1 MTIPRTGSNPPPSA
15 GQARVGQARKRLFV
29 TTALPYANGSFH
41 IGHIMEYIQA
51 DIWVRFQRL
60 LGHEVHFVGA
70 DDAHGAPIMLKAEA
84 EGVTPEALVARIA
97 AERPRYLQGYHIS
110 FDHWHST
117 HSPENTE
124 LSQEIYRRLQ
134 AKGLVTTRTVKQFFD
149 PVKAMFLPDRYIKG
163 ECPVCHAKDQ
173 YGDACEVCSSV
184 YAPTDLIAPYSTI
197 TGAAPVLRESE
208 HYFFRISDPRCRQ
221 FLDEWTGSGRLQPE
235 VTNKA
240 REWLGGPEVGQEVAP
255 DAAVAPD
262 AGGGTAVGRTEAAE
276 TAAQQLS
283 DWDISRDAPYFG
295 IPIPD
300 APGKFFYVWLDA
312 PVGYLASLKAHCQKI
327 GVDFGSFIVPGDGL
341 TADGLVREQVHFI
354 GKDIIYF
361 HTLFWP
367 AMLRFADFKVP
378 DHIFVH
384 GFLTVSGEKM
394 SKSRGTGLSPLKYL
408 ELGMNPEWLRYYL
421 AAKLN
426 NRVEDVD
433 FNAED
438 FIARV
443 NSDLIGKLVNIASRC
458 AGFLVKRFDG
468 VLAAADEAT
477 ARTFAAGWGG
487 IDHVADLYQ
496 QREFGKAMREIMA
509 LADRVNEFIDSEK
522 PWDLAKRPEE
532 SQRLHRVCSDALRA
546 FRDLI
551 LMLSPVLP
559 ATAAKAR
566 DFLNLGEAG
575 WAQLRE
581 PLPAG
586 HRIRP
591 YQHLMQRVD
600 VKQVDALFEPPS
612 EPAAAVGGADAG
624 KADGTASAAG
634 GDKPVNIKATERA
647 KADRGKAPVAAA
659 GGGTSPATIGIDE
672 FAKVELRIAR
682 IVSAERVE
690 GSTKLLKL
698 MLDIGGEAPRQV
710 FSGIAAHYEP
720 QVLTG
725 KLTVMVVNLAPRK
738 MKFGLSEGM
747 VLAASGAGEDS
758 GIFLLEPH
766 AGAAPG
772 MLVR

>member
-1 MTIPRTGSNPPPSA
+1 MTIQRTGLDQPPSA
-15 GQARVGQARKRLFV
+15 GQARKRLFV

-60 LGHEVHFVGA
+60 LGHEVHFVCA
-70 DDAHGAPIMLKAEA
+70 DDAHGAPIMLKADA
-84 EGVTPEALVARIA
+84 EGMTPEELVARIS
-97 AERPRYLQGYHIS
+97 AERPRYLRGYHIS

-124 LSQEIYRRLQ
+124 LSQEIYRRLR
-134 AKGLVTTRTVKQFFD
+134 AKGLIDTRTIEQFFD
-149 PVKAMFLPDRYIKG
+149 PVKAMFLADRYIKG

-173 YGDACEVCSSV
+173 FGDACEVCGSV
-184 YAPTDLIAPYSTI
+184 YSPTDLIKPYSTI
-197 TGAAPVLRESE
+197 TGAAPVLRASE
-208 HYFFRISDPRCRQ
+208 HYFFRLSDPRCRS
-221 FLDEWTGSGRLQPE
+221 FLAEWTGSGRLQPE
-235 VTNKA
+235 VANKA
-240 REWLGGPEVGQEVAP
+240 REWLGGPESRAGSG
-255 DAAVAPD
+255 D
-262 AGGGTAVGRTEAAE
+262 AGGVAAGSAAEAAPASAGATPASDHSDDTTE
-276 TAAQQLS
+276 QLA

-312 PVGYLASLKAHCQKI
+312 PIGYLASLKAHCDQV
-327 GVDFGSFIVPGDGL
+327 GLDFESFIAPGDEP
-341 TADGLVREQVHFI
+341 TADGLLREQVHFI

-408 ELGMNPEWLRYYL
+408 DLGMNPEWLRYYL

-433 FNAED
+433 FNADD

-443 NSDLIGKLVNIASRC
+443 NSDLVGKLVNIASRC
-458 AGFLVKRFDG
+458 AGFLAKRFDG
-468 VLAAADEAT
+468 RLAAADENT
-477 ARTFAAGWGG
+477 AQAFAAGWAGV
-487 IDHVADLYQ
+487 DAVAALYQ

-522 PWDLAKRPEE
+522 PWDLAKREDQSE
-532 SQRLHRVCSDALRA
+532 RLHRVCSDALRA

-551 LMLSPVLP
+551 LMLAPVLP
-559 ATAAKAR
+559 ATAAKAGE
-566 DFLNLGEAG
+566 FLNLAETN
-575 WAQLRE
+575 WAHLLE

-586 HRIRP
+586 HRIKPFR
-591 YQHLMQRVD
+591 HLMQRVD
-600 VKQVDALFEPPS
+600 AKQVDALFEPPAES
-612 EPAAAVGGADAG
+612 AAPSPAAAGAAANAAPAKSGAADAKAASSGSATGTAAGGKAADAG
-624 KADGTASAAG
+624 
-634 GDKPVNIKATERA
+634 
-647 KADRGKAPVAAA
+647 
-659 GGGTSPATIGIDE
+659 TIGIDE
-672 FAKVELRIAR
+672 FSKVELRIAK
-682 IVSAERVE
+682 IVSAERVD

-698 MLDIGGEAPRQV
+698 MLDIGGDAPRQV
-710 FSGIAAHYEP
+710 FSGIAAHYDP
-720 QVLTG
+720 DSLTG
-725 KLTVMVVNLAPRK
+725 KLTVMVANLAPRK

-747 VLAASGAGEDS
+747 VLAASGASDGN

-766 AGAAPG
+766 AGATPG
-772 MLVR
+772 MLVK